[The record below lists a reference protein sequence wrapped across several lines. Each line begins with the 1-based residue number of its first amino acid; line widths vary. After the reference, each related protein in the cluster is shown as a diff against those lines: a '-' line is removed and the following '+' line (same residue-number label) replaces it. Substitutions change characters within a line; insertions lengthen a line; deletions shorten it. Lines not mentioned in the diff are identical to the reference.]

1 MEGEMSQKII
11 KDEKEKS
18 EVDLTLALR
27 QMVKEL
33 REINKKLDRV
43 VFERDDGD
51 YAINV
56 YVDNDSIDVNTY

>member
-1 MEGEMSQKII
+1 MSQKII
-11 KDEKEKS
+11 KDEKEKNQ
-18 EVDLTLALR
+18 VDLTLALR

-43 VFERDDGD
+43 VFELDDGD